1 MPDRGDKEKL
11 RVTTIALKS
20 ENGRKKSVGERER
33 ERGKMGER
41 RRGTCRGSEVARIS
55 HVD

>member
-33 ERGKMGER
+33 ERER
-41 RRGTCRGSEVARIS
+41 QDGREKER
-55 HVD
+55 HL